1 MRSHVLKNTK
11 TLIAASAIAV
21 SFSTQLA
28 LAEDVGPE
36 CRGVA
41 AGVVAA
47 MRSSGEITSADVS
60 EAAIVAARRACAAAL
75 GELGGTTGG
84 EVSTQAAAGKEDDKS
99 MWDFL
104 SQDQEKKPGNERLRR
119 LRQF

>member
-1 MRSHVLKNTK
+1 MSLQVQF
-11 TLIAASAIAV
+11 A
-21 SFSTQLA
+21 F
-28 LAEDVGPE
+28 AEDVGPE

-47 MRSSGEITSADVS
+47 MRASGEINGTDAS

-75 GELGGTTGG
+75 GELGATAASAGSG
-84 EVSTQAAAGKEDDKS
+84 EVSTQAAADEEDDTS
-99 MWDFL
+99 IWDLL